1 MNNFLLRSDS
11 YKHSHAPL
19 YPPGITG
26 MSAYIEARKPDVRV
40 MLFGLQMH
48 LKKALDY
55 FWPLTCIDIDE
66 AEYNLQ
72 KHGEPFDREPWDYL
86 IDEYDGN
93 LPIDIW
99 AVPEGLLVPS
109 RVPLVRIECEDPKLF
124 WLPMFL
130 ETDLQR
136 GVWYPSSVA
145 SRDNVHFRTI
155 RYYWLETCDSLAGME
170 FALHDFGGRGV
181 TCSEQAEIGG
191 AAHLVHFNGS
201 DTLEGILAANQ
212 YYNTEMAAYSV
223 PASEHSVQCAWGP
236 MDQEAYLEHVLNTYA
251 KENAIVSIV
260 IDGYDTIREATRLC
274 GTPLK
279 DKIIASKARVV
290 FRPDSGDATHIVPE
304 ILKIQARAFGT
315 TTNQKG
321 YRVVNNVGVIQGD
334 GIDAHAIDRILAA
347 VRDAGFAA
355 SNVVFGSG
363 GALLQKHDRDLFG
376 FAQKASA
383 IKQFGSW
390 KGIYKDPVTD
400 SGKASKAGRLA
411 TYRSRM
417 NNEFICSAL
426 NPEDMDSEWEPIMRK
441 VYDKEDQLIVDEP
454 LATIRER
461 ARR

>member
-1 MNNFLLRSDS
+1 MLNLLLRTDS

-19 YPPGITG
+19 YPPGVTG
-26 MSAYIEARKPDVRV
+26 MSAYIEARKPDKRV
-40 MLFGLQMH
+40 MLFGLQMY
-48 LKKALDY
+48 LKKALDSY
-55 FWPLTCIDIDE
+55 WPLTWLDIEE
-66 AEYNLQ
+66 AEWNLT
-72 KHGEPFDREPWDYL
+72 KHGEPFNKEPWEYL
-86 IDEYDGN
+86 MAEYDGN

-99 AVPEGLLVPS
+99 AVPEGLVVPS
-109 RVPLVRIECEDPKLF
+109 RMPLVRIECEDPKLF

-145 SRDNVHFRTI
+145 SQDHINFLSI
-155 RYYWLETCDSLAGME
+155 RQFWLETCDSLDFMQ

-201 DTLEGILAANQ
+201 DTLEGIMAANQ

-236 MDQEAYLEHVLNTYA
+236 ADQAGYLEHALNTYA

-260 IDGYDTIREATRLC
+260 LDGYDTMREANMLC
-274 GTPLK
+274 TK
-279 DKIIASKARVV
+279 FKEKIVESKARIV
-290 FRPDSGDATHIVPE
+290 FRPDSGDPRIIVPD
-304 ILKIQARAFGT
+304 ILKMQARAFGST
-315 TTNQKG
+315 VNKKG
-321 YRVVNNVGVIQGD
+321 YRIVNNVGVIQGD
-334 GIDAHAIDRILAA
+334 GIDSQSIVHILRA
-347 VRDAGFAA
+347 VSDAGFAA

-390 KGIYKDPVTD
+390 RGIFKDPVTD
-400 SGKASKAGRLA
+400 GGKASKAGRLA

-426 NPEDMDSEWEPIMRK
+426 PEYELDSEWEPMMRK
-441 VYDKEDQLIVDEP
+441 VYDKEDQLVIDES
-454 LATIRER
+454 LEVIRKR
-461 ARR
+461 ARI